1 MTNLPSSDRGT
12 LFDLPFET
20 ARERI
25 TLLRAS
31 RSPVTMARPT
41 ATASD
46 QPPLR
51 RLRSALGS
59 RLIEVGRALLAEDG
73 APRSATRT

>member
-1 MTNLPSSDRGT
+1 MTNHPTTDRGT

-25 TLLRAS
+25 VDLQAS
-31 RSPVTMARPT
+31 AALAGPRSPAVV
-41 ATASD
+41 SG
-46 QPPLR
+46 QLPLR

-59 RLIEVGRALLAEDG
+59 RLIEVGSALVADDP
-73 APRSATRT
+73 ARQPATRT

>member
-1 MTNLPSSDRGT
+1 MANLPNPDRGT

-25 TLLRAS
+25 ADLHAS
-31 RSPVTMARPT
+31 ASPGAESHPT
-41 ATASD
+41 ALASD

-51 RLRSALGS
+51 RLRSAVGS
-59 RLIEVGRALLAEDG
+59 RLIEVGSALVADDP
-73 APRSATRT
+73 ARPSASRP

>member
-1 MTNLPSSDRGT
+1 MTKLPPPDRGT

-25 TLLRAS
+25 TRLHAS
-31 RSPVTMARPT
+31 VSPVTVTRPT

-51 RLRSALGS
+51 RLRSAVGS
-59 RLIEVGRALLAEDG
+59 RLIEVGRALLAEDA
-73 APRSATRT
+73 APRSPTRT